1 MLLKTPIFLT
11 NFLQNIHPC
20 LKDRGNGLTFHIDG
34 PKCKQVFVDNYE
46 LELKRIEKST
56 KVKEVNLPNIPST
69 VTISKVTNNTNKVNE
84 VGTGDKQEEQNNPI
98 AEKFS
103 LDVLDM
109 ERNKSIAGFKNMFQ
123 QLDQFKKSV
132 LSSSSTNSSL
142 DLDFLWLIYKNLFP
156 IDII

>member
-1 MLLKTPIFLT
+1 MP
-11 NFLQNIHPC
+11 NFLQNIHPFA
-20 LKDRGNGLTFHIDG
+20 KDRGNGLTFHIDG

-46 LELKRIEKST
+46 LELKRIEKSA
-56 KVKEVNLPNIPST
+56 KVKEANLPNIPST
-69 VTISKVTNNTNKVNE
+69 VTISKVTINKVNE
-84 VGTGDKQEEQNNPI
+84 ERTGDKQEEQNTPI

-132 LSSSSTNSSL
+132 LSTSSTNSSL

>member
-1 MLLKTPIFLT
+1 MLLKTPIFLS
-11 NFLQNIHPC
+11 NFLLNIHPFA
-20 LKDRGNGLTFHIDG
+20 KDRGNGHTFHIDG

-46 LELKRIEKST
+46 LELKRIEKSA

-142 DLDFLWLIYKNLFP
+142 DLDFL
-156 IDII
+156 

>member
-1 MLLKTPIFLT
+1 M
-11 NFLQNIHPC
+11 
-20 LKDRGNGLTFHIDG
+20 
-34 PKCKQVFVDNYE
+34 DNYE
-46 LELKRIEKST
+46 LELKRIEKSA

-69 VTISKVTNNTNKVNE
+69 VTISKVTTNTNKVNE
-84 VGTGDKQEEQNNPI
+84 AGTGDKQEEQNNPI

-103 LDVLDM
+103 LEVLDM

-142 DLDFLWLIYKNLFP
+142 DLDLL
-156 IDII
+156 